1 MQKEDDASSADD
13 GSSTKLDSGAS
24 EGGVVYSSGSRD
36 QAISAVKSLLSK
48 VHVGGS
54 FRIVNSK
61 AEFSKAEPY
70 PYFYLACKGCRD
82 AKCGVWQKGGGP
94 AWTVKSVSTALGSAC
109 AVGQTSGTSA
119 VGSASTLAETLLAAG
134 KMAAAAMEAVD
145 VQQLVQAVVS
155 PAKVACTHCTTPTE
169 EGSLARCGNGTHVF
183 CGNCFSLIVS
193 DAVRG
198 QNQGVCIAAKGL
210 VPCNYCKPKSAFD
223 IQRFSAL
230 LSTEC
235 FTDWLDVMAAIRM
248 QAVNVHQFVQDASPA
263 KFKCD
268 ECKEDFDEGAQCGS
282 GTHRFC
288 SNCFSLIVSDA
299 VRGQN
304 QGVCIAA
311 KGLVPCNYCKPKSA
325 FDIQKFSA
333 LLSTEC
339 FSAWLEVVTAI
350 RVREEADRWLER
362 EKNKEREHFE
372 ALDRAGAV
380 TDDMRVR
387 RHYGVI
393 SETLIQPS
401 CPVCHKYIVE
411 FDACCALQCGRR
423 DGYVW
428 TPGSGCGAFIC
439 AWCLE
444 TKPEKELHDH
454 VLLCD
459 YNPVRNSMYPPPGHP
474 VAWTKVMNEFA
485 RMRVRKYIGETVE
498 ERLREQVFTEVQTN
512 NPGIG
517 LALQTWGTDTS
528 DGYRP
533 SRLPRPPVRP
543 SFEANIT
550 TLLDMQLADTR
561 AQALDILEGARG
573 DLDLAVTFAMAQRMD
588 R

>member
-109 AVGQTSGTSA
+109 AVGQTSGTST

-183 CGNCFSLIVS
+183 CG
-193 DAVRG
+193 
-198 QNQGVCIAAKGL
+198 
-210 VPCNYCKPKSAFD
+210 
-223 IQRFSAL
+223 
-230 LSTEC
+230 
-235 FTDWLDVMAAIRM
+235 
-248 QAVNVHQFVQDASPA
+248 
-263 KFKCD
+263 
-268 ECKEDFDEGAQCGS
+268 
-282 GTHRFC
+282 
-288 SNCFSLIVSDA
+288 NCFSLIVSDA

-561 AQALDILEGARG
+561 TQALDILEVRVRLGLGFRLWICQG
-573 DLDLAVTFAMAQRMD
+573 
-588 R
+588 